1 MSYVAL
7 SRVTSMAGLVI
18 KDFDEKHIYCNEQ
31 ICKALKQMPQFLTVE
46 SQPILQN
53 EMVVV
58 LHNVQ
63 GLIPHIND
71 IRANTDISTA
81 NFICLTETWLEK
93 KTVLP
98 SLEGFNFLH
107 KDRYSSYPSEKAE
120 FQELQRKKHGGV
132 GIYVGNHQQCCPVTH
147 GSMNIECLV
156 IYINE
161 INTNLVLVYK
171 PETYTTSLF
180 LEELYQVLIS
190 VPHEDVNTSTI
201 VLGDFNQDI
210 LKTNS
215 SINDFMSK
223 QGFAQIVSHPTTDG
237 DTLIDHVY
245 LHGNLQISVEIIQT
259 YYSYHNMV
267 SLRIKLP
274 TV

>member
-1 MSYVAL
+1 MISEL
-7 SRVTSMAGLVI
+7 
-18 KDFDEKHIYCNEQ
+18 
-31 ICKALKQMPQFLTVE
+31 
-46 SQPILQN
+46 IL
-53 EMVVV
+53 
-58 LHNVQ
+58 
-63 GLIPHIND
+63 IF
-71 IRANTDISTA
+71 
-81 NFICLTETWLEK
+81 FICLTETWLEK

-98 SLEGFNFLH
+98 SLEGFSFIH

-132 GIYVGNHQQCCPVTH
+132 GIYVGNHQQFCQVTH

-156 IYINE
+156 VYIKE

-190 VPHEDVNTSTI
+190 VPHQDVNTSTI

-210 LKTNS
+210 LKTHS
-215 SINDFMSK
+215 SINDFMAK
-223 QGFAQIVSHPTTDG
+223 QGFAQIVSEPTTDG

-245 LHGNLQISVEIIQT
+245 LHGNLQISVEVIQT